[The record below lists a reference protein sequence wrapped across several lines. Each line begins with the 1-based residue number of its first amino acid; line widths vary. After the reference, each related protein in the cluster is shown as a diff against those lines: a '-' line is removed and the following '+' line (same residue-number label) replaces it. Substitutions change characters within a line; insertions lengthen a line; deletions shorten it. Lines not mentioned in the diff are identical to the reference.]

1 MQIRNKV
8 AVTRHIATGTHRISK
23 MGLQKT
29 YPGKSLKIIDTSG
42 LPPAEGK
49 ARLRG
54 RQATCFELH

>member
-1 MQIRNKV
+1 
-8 AVTRHIATGTHRISK
+8 

-42 LPPAEGK
+42 LLPAEGK